1 MGGIKMTDSV
11 IDFDS
16 RQGFS
21 DHLRQ
26 THASDWYVQQFEFL
40 VKTDEDYG
48 EFWELFRGNFD
59 RLGSAVHKLWM
70 KKKEETPIKSFLQF
84 QYAYRLNRKLAIESL
99 FLEEIIDWDVT
110 YLETKIIENKI
121 TLEGLYSR
129 YINSARQERFL
140 TIVSAI

>member
-1 MGGIKMTDSV
+1 MGNGK

-16 RQGFS
+16 KEGFS

-59 RLGSAVHKLWM
+59 RLGSAIHKLWM
-70 KKKEETPIKSFLQF
+70 KKKEETPIKSFPHF
-84 QYAYRLNRKLAIESL
+84 IYAYNLHKKDAMESL
-99 FLEEIIDWDVT
+99 FAEPILKWDID
-110 YLETKIIENKI
+110 YLESKLEQRRI
-121 TLEGLYSR
+121 TLEQLYNE
-129 YINSARQERFL
+129 YIHSARSVRFL
-140 TIVSAI
+140 TIVSGC